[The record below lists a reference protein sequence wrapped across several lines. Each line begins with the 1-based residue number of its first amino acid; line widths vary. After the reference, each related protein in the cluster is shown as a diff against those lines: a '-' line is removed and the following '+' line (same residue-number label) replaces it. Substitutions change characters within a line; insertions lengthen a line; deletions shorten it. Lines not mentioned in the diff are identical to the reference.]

1 MQGETTSRS
10 DWYRGRAADCLALAE
25 RAPSGPAKAMLANMA
40 AKWRKLAELVRKW
53 EDGDGGGGPPEAAA
67 G

>member
-40 AKWRKLAELVRKW
+40 AKWLKLAELVHKW
-53 EDGDGGGGPPEAAA
+53 EDGDGGGCPPDAET